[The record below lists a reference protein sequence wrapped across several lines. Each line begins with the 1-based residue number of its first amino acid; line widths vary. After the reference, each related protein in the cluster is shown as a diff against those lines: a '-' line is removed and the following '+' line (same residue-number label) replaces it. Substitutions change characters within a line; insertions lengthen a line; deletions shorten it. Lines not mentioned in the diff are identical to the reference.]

1 MPTNYVK
8 KINGL
13 EIAASQAAPNSVL
26 EQRLN
31 TLESGSFAVVP
42 LTTATPIVPNPSGA
56 SPAVALSSKIIYLT
70 KISDAAGEDKY
81 KEWIY
86 TGDPT
91 AAVDNSKWEVIGTT
105 SLDLSNYKTKQ
116 TVYTASG
123 LGTLKTITA
132 LTQNANGEISA
143 TAGDIQSAST
153 SQKGVVQLA
162 GSIGDTVSSENNKAA
177 SEKAVRDAINALDVP
192 ATGTG
197 AITGFGAGKTLATLT
212 ETDGKVAA
220 TFQDISI
227 TKSQVSDFPTEMTP
241 ASHTHGNIT
250 NDGKVGTTANYS
262 VVTTTGGA
270 VTAKSLATNDPTAS
284 GNTLSFIDT
293 VSQAS
298 DGKITATKKT
308 VSTMGAASSGAAG
321 TAGLV
326 PAPAAGDQAKFLKG
340 DGTWST
346 VATSDTKVTQT
357 KLGGTETS
365 TYPLLLAPTGQSATT
380 TTTSNFATAAT
391 YKPST
396 NELSVDITGNAATAS
411 AAKSGSTLE
420 TKLNSA
426 VDSLTFNNMTKKL
439 AVHTIGGS
447 QVDSNI
453 DVGGSNAILA
463 SGDHHHG
470 NILNDGS
477 VVTDATIASGDKL
490 LIADGTDGTVSRTS
504 IAFDGST
511 TTQFLSKKGTW
522 ESAPS
527 ANNGALKLQINGG
540 TATRK
545 FTANQSGDST
555 ITFATGTTNG
565 TIKVDGTEVA
575 VAGLGSAAYTASTAY
590 ATSAQGTKADSAIRG
605 VKVNNTALT
614 PDSGKI
620 VNIPLAATNSS
631 GSAGTAGAVTLE
643 IVSI

>member
-1 MPTNYVK
+1 MADTYVK
-8 KINGL
+8 KISGNL
-13 EIAASQAAPNSVL
+13 IAAS
-26 EQRLN
+26 E
-31 TLESGSFAVVP
+31 VVP
-42 LTTATPIVPNPSGA
+42 GSPLADKLAALVSGA
-56 SPAVALSSKIIYLT
+56 IEVVSLDTETGKPNVAKPSTKIIYLT
-70 KISDAAGEDKY
+70 KSSTAGLTDPY
-81 KEWIY
+81 TEWIY
-86 TGDPT
+86 TGTDGE
-91 AAVDNSKWEVIGTT
+91 AAVASKWAIIGET
-105 SLDLSNYKTKQ
+105 SIDLSGYKTKQ
-116 TVYTASG
+116 TATSVTG

-132 LTQNANGEISA
+132 LSQNANGEISG
-143 TAGDIQSAST
+143 TASDIQSAST

-162 GSIGDTVSSENNKAA
+162 GSIGATVTTENNNAA

-250 NDGKVGTTANYS
+250 NDGKVGTAANYS

-308 VSTMGAASSGAAG
+308 VSTMGAASSSAAG

-357 KLGGTETS
+357 KLGGSETS

-420 TKLNSA
+420 TTLNGA
-426 VDSLTFNNMTKKL
+426 VDSISFNAMAKKL
-439 AVHTIGGS
+439 AYHTIGGF
-447 QVDSNI
+447 QVDSSI
-453 DVGGSNAILA
+453 TVGDGSGSVLA

-470 NILNDGS
+470 HILNDGS

-540 TATRK
+540 TATSK

-555 ITFATGTTNG
+555 ITFATGTING

-590 ATSAQGTKADSAIRG
+590 ATAAQGTKADSAIQG
-605 VKVNNTALT
+605 IKCNTDAALT
-614 PDSGKI
+614 PDSNKI
-620 VNIPLAATNSS
+620 VTIPAAAASTY
-631 GSAGTAGAVTLE
+631 GVVTIE
-643 IVSI
+643 TDTI